1 MKRIALF
8 LALLLCSSCALSNRL
23 IVANVQDAMAA
34 LHNAEVADDIAGR
47 QCFAAKVAV
56 SEKAATLKVSGAMSK
71 IAALRALRKW
81 SEEVDLQCAVVITE
95 TMRWAR
101 RWLRIGVW

>member
-1 MKRIALF
+1 MKRFTLI
-8 LALLLCSSCALSNRL
+8 LALILCSSCALSSRL
-23 IVANVQDAMAA
+23 TAFTVQDATDA

-47 QCFAAKVAV
+47 QCFAAKLAV
-56 SEKAATLKVSGAMSK
+56 SEKAATLKVSGVLSK
-71 IAALRALRKW
+71 VAALRALRKW

-95 TMRWAR
+95 AMRWAR